1 MRKQLL
7 VAFSVIILA
16 CSCGK
21 DYPTTMQVTEQKQ
34 HNNEDNTT
42 HTPTQPQKNDTSVKK
57 PDDVHMA
64 KRAVVTWKEEIDYL
78 KEFNF
83 DELYRVKNTSLFT
96 LEYLSKFITI
106 YSTEVD
112 GSNHYI
118 FNNDDLKQVS
128 ISNIQYKASNSNE
141 GNITFELSYKGI
153 KGAKASL
160 PFNKQAYY
168 TDFVGLNTD
177 VIKKKY
183 MYGVYENLDVFLRN
197 MLAFDKTKI
206 IPELVT
212 KNKNSG
218 SNSID
223 VTLKLTSG
231 DGKETEIATIHKTLM
246 GFKPLSDLKTELVL
260 ANGFELGEYFGK
272 KFRDSKDG
280 DLLERMKFIDPRVWI
295 GKAQFSIKR
304 NGNFISLDKEEVA
317 LRGENSI
324 VTLYTPSDH
333 LGENKDIYLKEP
345 HFTVIQAKKE
355 GNYLH
360 LVLQLVAV
368 NDESLSGVEIPLNI
382 HLIKQ

>member
-1 MRKQLL
+1 MKKQIL
-7 VAFSVIILA
+7 VILSVIALTY
-16 CSCGK
+16 SCGK
-21 DYPTTMQVTEQKQ
+21 DEPTIINTTEQKQ
-34 HNNEDNTT
+34 QNSNNNTN
-42 HTPTQPQKNDTSVKK
+42 TPNKSQESEAPVKK
-57 PDDVHMA
+57 PNDIHMA
-64 KRAVVTWKEEIDYL
+64 KRAVVTWKEGVDYL

-112 GSNHYI
+112 GGSHYV
-118 FNNDDLKQVS
+118 FNDDDLRQVS
-128 ISNIQYKASNSNE
+128 ISNIQYKPSNSNE
-141 GNITFELSYKGI
+141 GNITFDLSYKGI

-160 PFNKQAYY
+160 PFNKQTYY
-168 TDFVGLNTD
+168 SEFVTLNSN
-177 VIKKKY
+177 VIKQKY

-197 MLAFDKTKI
+197 MLVFDKTKI

-212 KNKNSG
+212 KNKNG
-218 SNSID
+218 TSNSID
-223 VTLKLTSG
+223 VTLKLISA
-231 DGKETEIATIHKTLM
+231 DGKETEIATIHKTLT

-272 KFRDSKDG
+272 KFRDAKDG
-280 DLLERMKFIDPRVWI
+280 DLLEKVKLIVPRAWI

-304 NGNFISLDKEEVA
+304 NGNFISLDKEEVV

-324 VTLYTPSDH
+324 VTLYTPADH

-345 HFTVIQAKKE
+345 RFTVIQAKKE
-355 GNYLH
+355 GNYLR

-368 NDESLSGVEIPLNI
+368 NDESLSGVEVPLNI
-382 HLIKQ
+382 HLIKP

>member
-1 MRKQLL
+1 MKKQIL
-7 VAFSVIILA
+7 VVLSVIALTY
-16 CSCGK
+16 SCGK
-21 DYPTTMQVTEQKQ
+21 DEPTIINTIEQKQ
-34 HNNEDNTT
+34 QNSNNNTN
-42 HTPTQPQKNDTSVKK
+42 TPNKSQESEVPVKK
-57 PDDVHMA
+57 PDDIHMA
-64 KRAVVTWKEEIDYL
+64 TRAVVTWKEGVDYL

-112 GSNHYI
+112 GSNHYV
-118 FNNDDLKQVS
+118 FNDDDLRQVS
-128 ISNIQYKASNSNE
+128 ISNIQYNPSNSNE

-160 PFNKQAYY
+160 PFNKQTYY
-168 TDFVGLNTD
+168 SEFVTLNSN
-177 VIKKKY
+177 VIKQKY
-183 MYGVYENLDVFLRN
+183 MHGVYENLDVFLRN
-197 MLAFDKTKI
+197 MLVFDKTKI

-212 KNKNSG
+212 KSKNSG

-223 VTLKLTSG
+223 VTLKLISG

-246 GFKPLSDLKTELVL
+246 GFKPLSDLKNELVL
-260 ANGFELGEYFGK
+260 AHGFELGEYFGK
-272 KFRDSKDG
+272 KFRDAKDG
-280 DLLERMKFIDPRVWI
+280 DLLERVKLIDPRVWI

-304 NGNFISLDKEEVA
+304 NGNFISLDKEEVV

-324 VTLYTPSDH
+324 VTLYTPADH
-333 LGENKDIYLKEP
+333 LGENKDIYLREP
-345 HFTVIQAKKE
+345 RFTVIKAKKE
-355 GNYLH
+355 GNYLR

-382 HLIKQ
+382 HLIKP

>member
-1 MRKQLL
+1 MKKQIL
-7 VAFSVIILA
+7 VVLSVIALTY
-16 CSCGK
+16 SCGK
-21 DYPTTMQVTEQKQ
+21 DEPTIINITEQKQ
-34 HNNEDNTT
+34 QNSNNNTN
-42 HTPTQPQKNDTSVKK
+42 TPDKSQESEAPVKK
-57 PDDVHMA
+57 PNDIHMA
-64 KRAVVTWKEEIDYL
+64 KRAVVTWKEGVDYL

-112 GSNHYI
+112 GSNHYV
-118 FNNDDLKQVS
+118 FNNDDLRQVS
-128 ISNIQYKASNSNE
+128 ISNIQYKPSNSNE
-141 GNITFELSYKGI
+141 GNITFDLSYKGI

-160 PFNKQAYY
+160 PFNKQTYY
-168 TDFVGLNTD
+168 SDFVTLNSN
-177 VIKKKY
+177 VIKQKY

-197 MLAFDKTKI
+197 MLVFDKTKI
-206 IPELVT
+206 IPELLT
-212 KNKNSG
+212 KSKNSG

-223 VTLKLTSG
+223 VILKLVSG
-231 DGKETEIATIHKTLM
+231 DGKETEIATIHKTIT
-246 GFKPLSDLKTELVL
+246 GFKPLSDLKNELVL
-260 ANGFELGEYFGK
+260 SHGFELGEYFGK
-272 KFRDSKDG
+272 KFRDAKDG
-280 DLLERMKFIDPRVWI
+280 DLLERVKLIDSRVWI

-304 NGNFISLDKEEVA
+304 NGNFISLNKEEVS

-355 GNYLH
+355 GNYLR

-368 NDESLSGVEIPLNI
+368 NDESLYGVEIPLNI
-382 HLIKQ
+382 HLIKP

>member
-1 MRKQLL
+1 MKKQIL
-7 VAFSVIILA
+7 VVLSVIALTY
-16 CSCGK
+16 SCGK
-21 DYPTTMQVTEQKQ
+21 DEPTIINTTEQKQ
-34 HNNEDNTT
+34 QNSNNNTN
-42 HTPTQPQKNDTSVKK
+42 TPDKSQKSEAPVKRPNDI
-57 PDDVHMA
+57 HMA
-64 KRAVVTWKEEIDYL
+64 KRAVVTWKEGVDYL

-106 YSTEVD
+106 YSTEVN
-112 GSNHYI
+112 GSNHYV

-128 ISNIQYKASNSNE
+128 ISNIQYKAYNSNE
-141 GNITFELSYKGI
+141 GNITFDLSYKGI

-160 PFNKQAYY
+160 PFNKNTYY
-168 TDFVGLNTD
+168 SDFVTLNSN
-177 VIKKKY
+177 VMKQKY

-197 MLAFDKTKI
+197 MLTFDKTKI

-212 KNKNSG
+212 KNKNG
-218 SNSID
+218 VSNSID
-223 VTLKLTSG
+223 VILKLISA

-260 ANGFELGEYFGK
+260 AHGFELGEYFGK
-272 KFRDSKDG
+272 KFRDAKDG
-280 DLLERMKFIDPRVWI
+280 DLLERVKLIDPRVWI

-304 NGNFISLDKEEVA
+304 NDNFISLNKEEVS
-317 LRGENSI
+317 LRDENSI
-324 VTLYTPSDH
+324 VTLYTPADH

-345 HFTVIQAKKE
+345 RFTVIQAKKE
-355 GNYLH
+355 GNYLR

-382 HLIKQ
+382 HLIKP

>member
-1 MRKQLL
+1 MKKQIL
-7 VAFSVIILA
+7 VVLSVIALTY
-16 CSCGK
+16 SCEK
-21 DYPTTMQVTEQKQ
+21 DEPTIINTTEQKQ
-34 HNNEDNTT
+34 QNSNNNTN
-42 HTPTQPQKNDTSVKK
+42 TPDKSQESEAPVKRPNDI
-57 PDDVHMA
+57 HMA
-64 KRAVVTWKEEIDYL
+64 KRAVVTWKEGVDYL

-106 YSTEVD
+106 YSTEVN
-112 GSNHYI
+112 GSNHYV
-118 FNNDDLKQVS
+118 FNDDDLRQVS
-128 ISNIQYKASNSNE
+128 ISNIQYKLSNSNE
-141 GNITFELSYKGI
+141 GNITFDLSYKGI

-160 PFNKQAYY
+160 PFNKQTYY
-168 TDFVGLNTD
+168 SDFVTLNSN
-177 VIKKKY
+177 VIKQKY

-197 MLAFDKTKI
+197 MLVFDKTKI

-212 KNKNSG
+212 KNKNG
-218 SNSID
+218 ASNSID
-223 VTLKLTSG
+223 VTLKLISG
-231 DGKETEIATIHKTLM
+231 DGKETEIATIHKTLT
-246 GFKPLSDLKTELVL
+246 GFKPLSNLKTELVL
-260 ANGFELGEYFGK
+260 AHGFELGEYFGK
-272 KFRDSKDG
+272 KFRDAKDG
-280 DLLERMKFIDPRVWI
+280 DLLERVKLIDPRVWI

-304 NGNFISLDKEEVA
+304 NGNFISLNKEEVS

-355 GNYLH
+355 DNYLH

-382 HLIKQ
+382 HLIKP

>member
-1 MRKQLL
+1 MKKQIL
-7 VAFSVIILA
+7 VVLSVIALTY
-16 CSCGK
+16 SCGK
-21 DYPTTMQVTEQKQ
+21 DEPTIINTTEQKQ
-34 HNNEDNTT
+34 QNSNNNTN
-42 HTPTQPQKNDTSVKK
+42 TPDKSQESETPVKRPNDI
-57 PDDVHMA
+57 HMA
-64 KRAVVTWKEEIDYL
+64 KRAVVTWKEGVDYL

-83 DELYRVKNTSLFT
+83 DELYRVKNMSLFT

-112 GSNHYI
+112 GSNHYV
-118 FNNDDLKQVS
+118 FNDDDLRQVS
-128 ISNIQYKASNSNE
+128 ISNIQYKPSNSNE
-141 GNITFELSYKGI
+141 GNITFDLSYKGI

-160 PFNKQAYY
+160 LFNKQTYY
-168 TDFVGLNTD
+168 SDYVTLNSN
-177 VIKKKY
+177 VIKQKY

-212 KNKNSG
+212 KNKNG
-218 SNSID
+218 ASNSID
-223 VTLKLTSG
+223 VTLKLISG
-231 DGKETEIATIHKTLM
+231 DGKETEIATIHKTLT
-246 GFKPLSDLKTELVL
+246 GFKSLNYLKNELVL
-260 ANGFELGEYFGK
+260 AHGFELGEFFGK
-272 KFRDSKDG
+272 KFRDAKDG
-280 DLLERMKFIDPRVWI
+280 DLLERVKLIDSRVWI

-304 NGNFISLDKEEVA
+304 NGNFISLNKEEVS

-382 HLIKQ
+382 HLIKP

>member
-1 MRKQLL
+1 MKKQIL
-7 VAFSVIILA
+7 VVLSVIALTY
-16 CSCGK
+16 SCGK
-21 DYPTTMQVTEQKQ
+21 DEPTIINTTEQKQ
-34 HNNEDNTT
+34 QNSNNNTN
-42 HTPTQPQKNDTSVKK
+42 TPNKSQESEAPVKK
-57 PDDVHMA
+57 PNDIHMA
-64 KRAVVTWKEEIDYL
+64 KRAVVTWKEGVDYL

-106 YSTEVD
+106 YSTEAD
-112 GSNHYI
+112 GGNHYV
-118 FNNDDLKQVS
+118 FNDDDLRQVS
-128 ISNIQYKASNSNE
+128 ISNIQYTPSNSNE

-160 PFNKQAYY
+160 PFNKQTYY
-168 TDFVGLNTD
+168 SEFVTLNSNA
-177 VIKKKY
+177 IKQKY

-197 MLAFDKTKI
+197 MLVFDKTKI

-212 KNKNSG
+212 KNKNG
-218 SNSID
+218 TSNSID
-223 VTLKLTSG
+223 VTLKLISA
-231 DGKETEIATIHKTLM
+231 DGKETEIATIHKTLT

-272 KFRDSKDG
+272 KFRDAKDG
-280 DLLERMKFIDPRVWI
+280 DLLERVKLIDPRAWI

-304 NGNFISLDKEEVA
+304 NGNFISLDKEEVV

-324 VTLYTPSDH
+324 VTLYTPADH

-345 HFTVIQAKKE
+345 RFTVIKAKKE
-355 GNYLH
+355 GNYLR

-382 HLIKQ
+382 HLIKP

>member
-1 MRKQLL
+1 MKKQIL
-7 VAFSVIILA
+7 VVLSVIALTY
-16 CSCGK
+16 SCEK
-21 DYPTTMQVTEQKQ
+21 DEPTIINTTEQKQ
-34 HNNEDNTT
+34 QNSNNNTN
-42 HTPTQPQKNDTSVKK
+42 TPDKSQESEAPVKRPNDI
-57 PDDVHMA
+57 HMA
-64 KRAVVTWKEEIDYL
+64 KRAVVTWKEGVDYL

-106 YSTEVD
+106 YSTEVN
-112 GSNHYI
+112 GSNHYV
-118 FNNDDLKQVS
+118 FNDDDLRQVS
-128 ISNIQYKASNSNE
+128 ISNIQYKPSNSNE
-141 GNITFELSYKGI
+141 GNITFDLSYKGI

-160 PFNKQAYY
+160 PFNKQTYY
-168 TDFVGLNTD
+168 SDFVTLNSN
-177 VIKKKY
+177 VIKQKY

-197 MLAFDKTKI
+197 MLVFDKTKI

-212 KNKNSG
+212 KNKNG
-218 SNSID
+218 ASNSID
-223 VTLKLTSG
+223 VTLKLISG

-260 ANGFELGEYFGK
+260 AHGFELGEYFGK
-272 KFRDSKDG
+272 KFRDAKDG

-295 GKAQFSIKR
+295 GIAQFSIKR
-304 NGNFISLDKEEVA
+304 NGNFISLNKEEVA

-345 HFTVIQAKKE
+345 HFTVIQAKKA
-355 GNYLH
+355 GNYLR

-382 HLIKQ
+382 HLIKP

>member
-1 MRKQLL
+1 MKKQIL
-7 VAFSVIILA
+7 VVLSVIALTY
-16 CSCGK
+16 SCGK
-21 DYPTTMQVTEQKQ
+21 DEPTIINITEQKQ
-34 HNNEDNTT
+34 QNSTNNTNT
-42 HTPTQPQKNDTSVKK
+42 PDKSQKSEAPVKRPNDIY
-57 PDDVHMA
+57 MA
-64 KRAVVTWKEEIDYL
+64 TRAVVTWKEGVDYL

-112 GSNHYI
+112 GSNHYV
-118 FNNDDLKQVS
+118 FNDDDLRQVS
-128 ISNIQYKASNSNE
+128 ISNIQYKPSNSNE
-141 GNITFELSYKGI
+141 GNITFDLSYKGI

-160 PFNKQAYY
+160 PFNKQTYY
-168 TDFVGLNTD
+168 SDFVTLNSN
-177 VIKKKY
+177 VIKQKY

-212 KNKNSG
+212 KNKNG
-218 SNSID
+218 ASNSID
-223 VTLKLTSG
+223 VTLKLISA

-260 ANGFELGEYFGK
+260 AHGFELGEYFGK
-272 KFRDSKDG
+272 KFRDAKDG
-280 DLLERMKFIDPRVWI
+280 DLLERVKLIDPRVWI

-304 NGNFISLDKEEVA
+304 NGNFISLNKEEVS

-355 GNYLH
+355 GNYLR

-382 HLIKQ
+382 HLIKP